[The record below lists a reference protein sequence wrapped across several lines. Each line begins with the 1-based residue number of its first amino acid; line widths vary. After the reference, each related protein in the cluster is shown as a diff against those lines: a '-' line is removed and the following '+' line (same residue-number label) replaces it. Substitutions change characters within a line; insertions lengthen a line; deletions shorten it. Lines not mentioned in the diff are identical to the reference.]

1 MPNPIVH
8 PAYIIAPAENGYVA
22 YYPGAEVIHTL
33 NPTAS
38 LLLELCDG
46 TRSIEEIGALV
57 APILPEGDSGVAK
70 EWLES
75 ALKSGL
81 LVLKGHE
88 SEGLRPFTSQELFD
102 IVKKL
107 RNRGLSRGAYLCT
120 QRLVEQEPENWDAW
134 YEYGDLCL
142 YVNKR
147 VDARDAYQKYFDH
160 HPEDAEIEHL
170 LVALKDETP
179 PPRASDR
186 AILQIYKDFAKSYEE
201 RMLQDLKYTGPER
214 LKDAIKAV
222 IGERTGLDVLD
233 IGCGSGLSGVALK
246 TFARELTGI
255 DLSPEMLE
263 IARKRGIYDHLEAA
277 EITAWLGD
285 TSKRFDIIAALDCL
299 IYFGDLKPVV
309 LGAAKRLKPGGIVF
323 LSTER
328 GTKYPFSITDS
339 GRYDHHPD
347 HIRDVA
353 EATGLELAVLSQA
366 FLRKEYGADVIG
378 NVAVLQKN

>member
-1 MPNPIVH
+1 
-8 PAYIIAPAENGYVA
+8 
-22 YYPGAEVIHTL
+22 
-33 NPTAS
+33 

-46 TRSIEEIGALV
+46 TRSVEEISLLV
-57 APILPEGDSGVAK
+57 APILSEGEARVAG
-70 EWLES
+70 EWIES

-81 LVLKGHE
+81 LVREGKE
-88 SEGLRPFTSQELFD
+88 SEGLRAFTSQELFD
-102 IVKKL
+102 IVKQLKF
-107 RNRGLSRGAYLCT
+107 RGLNRGAYLCA
-120 QRLVEQEPENWDAW
+120 RRVVEQEPQNWDAW
-134 YEYGDLCL
+134 YAYGDLCT

-147 VDARDAYQKYFDH
+147 ADARDAYQRYFDH
-160 HPEDAEIEHL
+160 HPEDAEVEHL

-201 RMLQDLKYTGPER
+201 RMLQDLKYKGPER

-246 TFARELTGI
+246 SFARELTGI

-263 IARKRGIYDHLEAA
+263 IARKRDIYDHLEAA
-277 EITAWLGD
+277 EITAWLD
-285 TSKRFDIIAALDCL
+285 NTSKRFDIIAALDCL

-328 GTKYPFSITDS
+328 GAKYPFSITDS
-339 GRYDHHPD
+339 GRYEHHPD
-347 HIRDVA
+347 HIKDVA
-353 EATGLELAVLSQA
+353 AAAGLELAVLSQA
-366 FLRKEYGADVIG
+366 FLRKEYGTDVIG
-378 NVAVLQKN
+378 NVAVLRKT